1 MIYHQILLQFKIKKS
16 SWHTVPNSKYSAY
29 HCMCK
34 CCCSRP
40 LRRLYHHEVLPLCHS
55 GEALGKWPF
64 GDLQIPLAWNGVSYV
79 TPHITTWT
87 RAFLGT
93 LWNKTHKDAHK
104 PTTRHT
110 VDKIL
115 HTISTTDPSRI
126 YYRSSAIVNNARAE
140 SNNWQIWD
148 CIYFLYKNDR
158 WTHKQQ

>member
-1 MIYHQILLQFKIKKS
+1 MS
-16 SWHTVPNSKYSAY
+16 SWHTVPNTKYSAY

-34 CCCSRP
+34 CCCSWP

-55 GEALGKWPF
+55 GEASGKWPF
-64 GDLQIPLAWNGVSYV
+64 GDLQIPLAYLIRNGVSYA

-93 LWNKTHKDAHK
+93 AWDKTHKRTRTWTNPQQIHK
-104 PTTRHT
+104 

-115 HTISTTDPSRI
+115 HKISTTDPSRI
-126 YYRSSAIVNNARAE
+126 YYSSSAIVNNARAE

-148 CIYFLYKNDR
+148 CIYFLHKNNR